1 MTHDFLRQ
9 KKILEGRIG
18 YQFVCLKANKE
29 IFWGTYG
36 GYFLDHKHVAWRG

>member
-1 MTHDFLRQ
+1 MTRDFLRQ

-29 IFWGTYG
+29 IFFEAHMVGT
-36 GYFLDHKHVAWRG
+36 F

>member
-1 MTHDFLRQ
+1 MTHEKGR

-29 IFWGTYG
+29 IFEAHMVGT
-36 GYFLDHKHVAWRG
+36 F